1 VISSSSWKRIAVYS
15 LPAAGS
21 NFMEN
26 LIGMYLLKFTT
37 DVLLLAPALVAL
49 FFGLGRVWDAVSDPI
64 VGYWSDRTRHRLGR
78 RRPWIL
84 ASALPLGLAF
94 VALWSPPDLAPGA
107 LRAWV
112 CAAVILFFTAQSAL
126 VVPHLAWGAELA
138 GAGHDRTR
146 VFAGRLAV
154 GLGGVFL
161 GALAMGALER
171 SADPRATAFGVAVAA
186 ALGVAIACAVTV
198 GRLSERPEL
207 QGRGA
212 RSPGAAFRD
221 VLRNPHARRLL
232 AVLFLEALGFASMT
246 TTMPFY
252 IQYVMAREGQAA
264 LFMGG
269 ALGAMLAS
277 IPVWLVLARRF
288 GKLRVWLGSLY
299 GRAACFGAVAAVPD
313 AGLAV
318 LVTNMLLIG
327 ALFGCGAMLAPA
339 VQADVIDDDERRTGE
354 RKEGTYFAS
363 WNFAA
368 KASAGAAVILS
379 GAVLQA
385 VAFEPNAVQAPLA
398 RSGILMLFGG
408 FPCAFYL
415 LAAALLA
422 RLSLYVGAAPT
433 PGARVLAGRRERA

>member
-1 VISSSSWKRIAVYS
+1 MQGIPDQSGERDPRSWRVIAIYS
-15 LPAAGS
+15 LPAAGA

-26 LIGMYLLKFTT
+26 LIGMYLLKFST
-37 DVLLLAPALVAL
+37 DVLLLAPGLVAL

-64 VGYWSDRTRHRLGR
+64 IGYWSDRTRHRLGR

-94 VALWSPPDLAPGA
+94 VALWSPPDLPAGA
-107 LRAWV
+107 LGMWV
-112 CAAVILFFTAQSAL
+112 CAAVLLFFTAQSAL

-161 GALAMGALER
+161 GAGAMGALER
-171 SADPRATAFGVAVAA
+171 SADPRATALGVAVAA
-186 ALGVAIACAVTV
+186 ALAVAVACALATS
-198 GRLSERPEL
+198 RLRERSDH
-207 QGRGA
+207 QGRGG
-212 RSPGAAFRD
+212 RTPWTAFGD
-221 VLRNPHARRLL
+221 VLRNPHARVLL

-252 IQYVMAREGQAA
+252 IQYVANREGQAA
-264 LFMGG
+264 FFMGG
-269 ALGAMLAS
+269 ALGAMLAT
-277 IPVWLVLARRF
+277 IPVWLALARRF
-288 GKLRVWLGSLY
+288 GKRRVWLASLL
-299 GRAACFGAVAAVPD
+299 GRSVCFGVVAAVPV
-313 AGLAV
+313 APLAA
-318 LVTNMLLIG
+318 LVANMMVIG

-339 VQADVIDDDERRTGE
+339 VQADVIDGDARRTGE

-379 GAVLQA
+379 GVVLQA
-385 VAFEPNAVQAPLA
+385 VAFEPNAVQQPLA
-398 RSGILMLFGG
+398 RAGILILFGG

-422 RLSLYVGAAPT
+422 RLREGA
-433 PGARVLAGRRERA
+433 